1 VTGGDTGALRPTLC
15 WGTVEGAPIPELVT
29 IAATT
34 GYGAVTVTPAMYFE
48 ALAAGHTDADL
59 RALLDEH
66 GIEVAV
72 VDPLLAALPG
82 CPAPE
87 SVAPRFRATFEHD
100 EADAVRVALALGA
113 PRINVAHY
121 MGAPTPVDTLAE
133 AVAGVAR
140 RVAEHDLA
148 VSIEFMPEGSLTDL
162 ATALWIVQATGE
174 PNVGILLDTWHF
186 FRTGGRPEDVAA
198 LPPGTITALQ
208 VSDAR
213 ADLFAVGTDARVR
226 DRVLPGE
233 GAIPL
238 VEILGAVFAAHPV
251 RDVGVEIFDQQ
262 RTDRAEM
269 AAATRAALGRVLHEV
284 AAGPAT

>member
-1 VTGGDTGALRPTLC
+1 MSGDPGPLRPTLC
-15 WGTVEGAPIPELVT
+15 WGTVEGAPIPEVIE
-29 IAATT
+29 IAAAT

-48 ALAAGHTDADL
+48 ARAAGHTDADL
-59 RALLDEH
+59 RARLEGH

-72 VDPLLAALPG
+72 VDPLLAGLPG
-82 CPAPE
+82 CPTPE

-100 EADAVRVALALGA
+100 EADCVRAARALGA

-121 MGAPTPVDTLAE
+121 MGAPTPIDTLAE

-140 RVAEHDLA
+140 RVAEHGLA
-148 VSIEFMPEGSLTDL
+148 VSVEFMPEGSLTDL
-162 ATALWIVQATGE
+162 ATALRVVEATGA

-186 FRTGGRPEDVAA
+186 FRTAGRPADVAA

-213 ADLFAVGTDARVR
+213 PDLFGVGTDARVR
-226 DRVLPGE
+226 DRMLPGE

-238 VEILGAVFAAHPV
+238 VEILRAVFGAHPV

-262 RTDRAEM
+262 RTDKAEM
-269 AAATRAALGRVLHEV
+269 AAATRVALARVLAE
-284 AAGPAT
+284 AETPGPRR